1 VSDLIH
7 WAAAPRSMATQR
19 NEVWRAAMLGM
30 LGGAIAAVMPIQ
42 AFSRA
47 FG

>member
-1 VSDLIH
+1 
-7 WAAAPRSMATQR
+7 MATQR